1 MIDLEKANQE
11 ALSRL
16 LAAQPLIV
24 GMGIAK
30 ETVPGMKDK
39 MLLHAGPPLT
49 WETASGPIRG
59 GVMAAC
65 MYEGWAKTPEEAEK
79 LAASGAIAF
88 DPCHHHHAVGPMAG
102 IMSPSMPVFVLE
114 NRTHGNKAYV
124 TMNEGLGKVLR
135 MGAFGPEVIEHL
147 QWMEKTLYPV
157 LKAAIEHAV
166 KKGEEPDVKNM
177 IAQALH
183 MGDELHNRNK
193 AGTSLFLRTL
203 APHMVETCKDSAQLA
218 EVFRFIDKTDHF
230 FLNIAM
236 AAGKASL
243 EAAAGIEGSSML
255 TVMARNGT
263 EFGLQ
268 VSGLGDRWFTCEA
281 ALPDV
286 LLFPGFTREDT
297 NRDIGDSAIM

>member
-135 MGAFGPEVIEHL
+135 MGAFGPEVITHL

-166 KKGEEPDVKNM
+166 KKGEEPDVKN
-177 IAQALH
+177 
-183 MGDELHNRNK
+183 
-193 AGTSLFLRTL
+193 
-203 APHMVETCKDSAQLA
+203 
-218 EVFRFIDKTDHF
+218 
-230 FLNIAM
+230 
-236 AAGKASL
+236 
-243 EAAAGIEGSSML
+243 
-255 TVMARNGT
+255 
-263 EFGLQ
+263 
-268 VSGLGDRWFTCEA
+268 
-281 ALPDV
+281 
-286 LLFPGFTREDT
+286 
-297 NRDIGDSAIM
+297 

>member
-24 GMGIAK
+24 GMGRAK

-124 TMNEGLGKVLR
+124 TMNEDSGR
-135 MGAFGPEVIEHL
+135 CFMGAFGPEVIEHL
-147 QWMEKTLYPV
+147 QWRGTLT
-157 LKAAIEHAV
+157 LCSTAIEHAV
-166 KKGEEPDVKNM
+166 KKVGAGHQEHDRSGASHGRRTIQQGGDV
-177 IAQALH
+177 
-183 MGDELHNRNK
+183 GW
-193 AGTSLFLRTL
+193 FLRTPRRAWWRRARQPRRGL
-203 APHMVETCKDSAQLA
+203 PLHRQDRPL
-218 EVFRFIDKTDHF
+218 

-236 AAGKASL
+236 AAGRPLKCTDRRFEHAHR
-243 EAAAGIEGSSML
+243 GSAQRHGVRS
-255 TVMARNGT
+255 
-263 EFGLQ
+263 
-268 VSGLGDRWFTCEA
+268 SGLRSATLVTCEA
-281 ALPDV
+281 PC
-286 LLFPGFTREDT
+286 GY
-297 NRDIGDSAIM
+297 